1 MRIEWVHIN
10 KRSHYFVDGVKVSND
25 ALSTIIKGV
34 YGGEVCCSMFRD
46 LFANGFAIVEKY
58 VGSGNEQLIGQL
70 ERANKKIAVLEKKVT
85 ELTIKDIYSELQTA

>member
-1 MRIEWVHIN
+1 
-10 KRSHYFVDGVKVSND
+10 
-25 ALSTIIKGV
+25 
-34 YGGEVCCSMFRD
+34 MFRD
-46 LFANGFAIVEKY
+46 LFANGFAIGEQY